1 MPESTIKFLKT
12 REVKTPTRGYP
23 TDAGID
29 FYVPK
34 FTSSFLKDLKEKNSS
49 LFPKKDDSPYSGPA
63 YYSNTGTLVIS
74 GGSENKTDKIE
85 YDLKD
90 ENETVCKFDEET
102 GKLYFLLPPHS
113 RVNIPSGISS
123 KMMKEGRA
131 LIAANRSGAATKL
144 GLVFAAQ
151 VVDFSYTGEIHIGV
165 INTSTKV
172 VRIHEDDKLIQFIET
187 PIYTSKIETVDFND
201 LKDQTDYEEFW
212 AGIPKDR
219 LAGGFGS
226 TDKK

>member
-1 MPESTIKFLKT
+1 MPESIIKFLKT
-12 REVKTPTRGYP
+12 REVLTPSRGYP

-34 FTSSFLKDLKEKNSS
+34 FNPSFLKDLKTKNPS
-49 LFPKKDDSPYSGPA
+49 LFPPKPEEVPYSGSI
-63 YYSNTGTLVIS
+63 YVTGTLCMTA
-74 GGSENKTDKIE
+74 GSDSNANQKVT

-90 ENETVCKFDEET
+90 ENNTVFKFDEEK

-123 KMMKEGRA
+123 KMMKERRA
-131 LIAANRSGAATKL
+131 LIAANKSGTATKL

-151 VVDFSYTGEIHIGV
+151 VVDHSYTGEIHIGV

-172 VRIHEDDKLIQFIET
+172 VRIYEEDKLLQFVET
-187 PIYTSKIETVDFND
+187 PVYTSNIESAELEGMTEEEYN
-201 LKDQTDYEEFW
+201 EFW
-212 AGIPKDR
+212 KGIPKDR

>member
-29 FYVPK
+29 LYVPK
-34 FTSSFLKDLKEKNSS
+34 FTSSFLKDLKEKNKD
-49 LFPKKDDSPYSGPA
+49 LFEKKEIINGFCITN
-63 YYSNTGTLVIS
+63 SNSGTLVLS
-74 GGSENKTDKIE
+74 GGSDKFDKIE

-90 ENETVCKFDEET
+90 ENDSIVKFDE
-102 GKLYFLLPPHS
+102 GKGKPYFLLPPHS
-113 RVNIPSGISS
+113 RVNIPSGLSS

-131 LIAANRSGAATKL
+131 LIAANKSGVATSK
-144 GLVFAAQ
+144 GLIFAAQ

-165 INTSTKV
+165 INTSRKIA
-172 VRIHEDDKLIQFIET
+172 RIYEDDKLLQFIET
-187 PIYTSKIETVDFND
+187 PVYTSKIEAVDFSD
-201 LKDQTDYEEFW
+201 LKDQSDYEEFW
-212 AGIPKDR
+212 AGVPKDR